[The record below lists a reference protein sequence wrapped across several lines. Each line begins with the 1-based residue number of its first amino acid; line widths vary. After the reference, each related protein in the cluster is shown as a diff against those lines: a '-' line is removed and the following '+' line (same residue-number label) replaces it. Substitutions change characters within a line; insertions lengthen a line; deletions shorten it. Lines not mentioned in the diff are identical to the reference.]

1 MVVDGCRWFK
11 MVLGG
16 CRSCDSFSNYKEQMN
31 LYSYLAQFQVP
42 AEVNRSVDIFCIFA
56 TQVRNANVKQQDV
69 SQGKMEGFFT

>member
-1 MVVDGCRWFK
+1 
-11 MVLGG
+11 
-16 CRSCDSFSNYKEQMN
+16 MN

-69 SQGKMEGFFT
+69 SQGKMEGFFTLVEVFLHSHKRQTMVSPFIVFST